1 MNINSLK
8 YCLRQSTVSLKRN
21 FWLAAVTSAI
31 IAVSLAILGGFLLL
45 AVNVGQF
52 VTSVE
57 ENVEIGVFLQADADA
72 EKIGEQL
79 SNLAGVESIAFVS
92 RDEGL
97 NTLAK
102 SLGDEVLLSGLAG
115 EDNPLPDAYRV
126 KVTDVAL
133 VSTLTDSIRTIPGVE
148 LADYGEELVNRL
160 LKITNW
166 LNTLFV
172 GISIL
177 LALGAIFLIVT
188 TIRLSVLAR
197 SEEISIMKYLGAS
210 DWFIRFPFLLEGVAM
225 GWVGTLFS
233 TASLAF
239 IYRKLAVTLQ
249 QDAFAFFLRP
259 VTALDKLLP
268 IFLGL
273 LLLGTLMGGV
283 GSLISIRKYL
293 KV

>member
-1 MNINSLK
+1 
-8 YCLRQSTVSLKRN
+8 
-21 FWLAAVTSAI
+21 
-31 IAVSLAILGGFLLL
+31 
-45 AVNVGQF
+45 
-52 VTSVE
+52 
-57 ENVEIGVFLQADADA
+57 
-72 EKIGEQL
+72 
-79 SNLAGVESIAFVS
+79 
-92 RDEGL
+92 
-97 NTLAK
+97 
-102 SLGDEVLLSGLAG
+102 
-115 EDNPLPDAYRV
+115 
-126 KVTDVAL
+126 
-133 VSTLTDSIRTIPGVE
+133 
-148 LADYGEELVNRL
+148 
-160 LKITNW
+160 
-166 LNTLFV
+166 
-172 GISIL
+172 
-177 LALGAIFLIVT
+177 
-188 TIRLSVLAR
+188 
-197 SEEISIMKYLGAS
+197 MKYLGAS